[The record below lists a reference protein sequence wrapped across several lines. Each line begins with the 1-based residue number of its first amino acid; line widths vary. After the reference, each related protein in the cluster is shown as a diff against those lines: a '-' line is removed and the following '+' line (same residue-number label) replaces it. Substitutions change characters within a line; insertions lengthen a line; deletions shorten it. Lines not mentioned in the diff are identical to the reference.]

1 MVVSAFISSHLFLRH
16 WGLSLVMILSFV
28 NCVFTFSDFQA
39 LSWRW
44 KVGGRE
50 EKDKI
55 NDSPSGNINFPFAPM
70 LTCGWNQNGS
80 NKTKRLHC
88 NENKTEK
95 RKKPK
100 NSSLKNLIIIGRLD
114 KSPLFSFQKNPLLL
128 KFSLCSFSLWV
139 LLKLM
144 KRKYWLLVLWTIHI
158 YISMGDSFNF
168 GEISNNSGTFSESQA
183 RNGAK
188 NT

>member
-1 MVVSAFISSHLFLRH
+1 MRH
-16 WGLSLVMILSFV
+16 WGVSFVKILSLWI
-28 NCVFTFSDFQA
+28 VFLHFQISKLWA
-39 LSWRW
+39 GWRW

-100 NSSLKNLIIIGRLD
+100 NSSFKNLILIWRLN
-114 KSPLFSFQKNPLLL
+114 KSPLFSFQKIL
-128 KFSLCSFSLWV
+128 SFSNSAFARSPFGCSWNWWKENIGSLSCEPSTFTFQWGTHSTSG
-139 LLKLM
+139 
-144 KRKYWLLVLWTIHI
+144 RSQTIRGHFLNPKQGMAPKI
-158 YISMGDSFNF
+158 LN
-168 GEISNNSGTFSESQA
+168 
-183 RNGAK
+183 
-188 NT
+188 